1 MERKK
6 TKSAFINAIKNI
18 YVLVFAV
25 VLIATTVIISNM
37 ISTYRLRHSYSG
49 LKEENGYPVSDYNS
63 EDFYRDEYNFLNYND
78 PRYNCL
84 RGIDVSEYQS
94 EIDWQA
100 AKESG
105 VQFAIIRLGFSSYA
119 NGSLHLDKYFEENIK
134 GAKKAGLRV
143 GVYFFSQAINADEAI
158 EEANFVLKNIRGKGV
173 DMPVAFDMEEV
184 TESDDRIKN
193 LTMLQKTEIADAF
206 CTIIKNTGY
215 NPVIY
220 GNPSW
225 IYASYNLSLLSH
237 HPIWL
242 AHYTDMTGF
251 PYEYIMWQYSSTGN
265 VGGVS
270 TPCDLDL
277 YFEKR

>member
-1 MERKK
+1 MKRKK
-6 TKSAFINAIKNI
+6 QKSAFINAIKNI

-37 ISTYRLRHSYSG
+37 ISTYRLRHSYNG
-49 LKEENGYPVSDYNS
+49 LSEERGYPVSDYNA

-78 PRYNCL
+78 PRYDCL

-105 VQFAIIRLGFSSYA
+105 VQFAVIRLGFSSYDD
-119 NGSLHLDKYFEENIK
+119 GSLHLDKYFEENIQ
-134 GAKKAGLRV
+134 GAKRAGLRV
-143 GVYFFSQAINADEAI
+143 GVYFFSQAINTDEAI
-158 EEANFVLKNIRGKGV
+158 EEASFVLKNISGKGI

-184 TESDDRIKN
+184 TESDDRIKD

-206 CTIIKNTGY
+206 CTIIKNNGY

-225 IYASYNLSLLSH
+225 IYESYNLSLLSQH
-237 HPIWL
+237 SLWL

-265 VGGVS
+265 VGGVG
-270 TPCDLDL
+270 TPCDLDI